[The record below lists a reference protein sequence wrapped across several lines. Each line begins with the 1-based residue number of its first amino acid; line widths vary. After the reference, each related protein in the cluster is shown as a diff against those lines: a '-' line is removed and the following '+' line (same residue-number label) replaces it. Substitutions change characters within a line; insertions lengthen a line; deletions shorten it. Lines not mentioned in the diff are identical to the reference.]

1 MSNKVKSFFYTF
13 DFSGLVPQLR
23 ILHYDSYKSIPSI
36 IISIIIIISSISF
49 FTYSIIEYMKFNNP
63 SIIYLKNYD
72 TEFNKD
78 IILKDTLFMFQF
90 EAMCIEDN
98 RIIEVE
104 YNGSYDD
111 ENSPKTDLII
121 EKCEIGKNIDIKFKD
136 LIEKKVSKN
145 YIGSYRCISFK
156 HENLPF
162 HYKPGKSSYQQDLIT
177 IEIDNKN
184 RDCNE
189 VAFLFYLITENDI
202 IQHDKKNP
210 IITSLNLESKTFFY
224 GTPPKIY

>member
-63 SIIYLKNYD
+63 SIFYLKSYD

-78 IILKDTLFMFQF
+78 IILKETLFMFKIQVICLDDWSPL
-90 EAMCIEDN
+90 EAKYI
-98 RIIEVE
+98 
-104 YNGSYDD
+104 GSYED
-111 ENSPKTDLII
+111 ENSKTDLII
-121 EKCEIGKNIDIKFKD
+121 EKCQIGKNIDIKFKD
-136 LIEKKVSKN
+136 LLEKRLDKN
-145 YIGSYRCISFK
+145 YIENFRCISFK
-156 HENLPF
+156 NEILPRF
-162 HYKPGKSSYQQDLIT
+162 KPGKFSNQQELIT

-184 RDCNE
+184 RDCNNGE
-189 VAFLFYLITENDI
+189 FMIELITENDI
-202 IQHDKKNP
+202 IQHD
-210 IITSLNLESKTFFY
+210 
-224 GTPPKIY
+224 